1 MLSIFVSMR
10 FIICVLTFSFFIFGC
25 KAPQERII
33 GTFDIDLERGC
44 ASCQEQGPELM
55 VFEDWNINDGSPG
68 HYRFEYQNGAA
79 HSGTYD
85 FLQID
90 TLLKLTISP
99 DSASFEYFGIIGTS
113 YQTEYK
119 ISSNKI
125 REKCPGLFKNCIWIR
140 R

>member
-1 MLSIFVSMR
+1 M
-10 FIICVLTFSFFIFGC
+10 FGC